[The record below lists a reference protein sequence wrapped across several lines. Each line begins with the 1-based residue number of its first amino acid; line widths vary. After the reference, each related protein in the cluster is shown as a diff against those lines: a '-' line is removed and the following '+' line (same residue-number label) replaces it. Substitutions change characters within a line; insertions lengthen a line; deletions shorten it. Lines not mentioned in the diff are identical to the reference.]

1 MPFNPVR
8 VMILIWRKKKH
19 TIPHEG
25 LFLRI
30 FRDPANTRFFLEKN
44 LCGDIRRHV
53 DLDSLHLESTSYV
66 DEDLKNHFSDLVFSV
81 LIKGHEFPA
90 ARVYLLFE
98 HKSSPDAMVGMQILR
113 YMALQWK
120 ELFDQNKLINGKL
133 PPILPI
139 VVYQGREDWWH
150 ARTSFPDMVDIPSDA
165 FMPYIPDFAFAF
177 FNIRGMDEETVRE
190 NIILRFYVEIV
201 KYQND
206 PRIKEIPSRLTRGLT
221 EILDSNTAVE
231 YIRVF
236 FKYLTKASEHLH
248 SEDYRKA
255 LSILPEGGEDIM
267 ETLADQWIK
276 EGESRGVIIGAQ
288 QGKIEATQNLII
300 ENLAERFDVVGPT
313 LTGKI
318 KAIDSLDT
326 LQALFRQTHRVQSI
340 EEFKV
345 LLGKA
350 AED

>member
-1 MPFNPVR
+1 M
-8 VMILIWRKKKH
+8 
-19 TIPHEG
+19 
-25 LFLRI
+25 
-30 FRDPANTRFFLEKN
+30 
-44 LCGDIRRHV
+44 

-81 LIKGHEFPA
+81 LIKGHDFPA

-150 ARTSFPDMVDIPSDA
+150 AKTSFPDMVDIPSDA
-165 FMPYIPDFAFAF
+165 FRPYIPDFAFAF
-177 FNIRGMDEETVRE
+177 FNIRGMDEETVRD

-276 EGESRGVIIGAQ
+276 EGESRGILIGEQRGEIKNAQ
-288 QGKIEATQNLII
+288 EMVLEFAGDRYGSLPLSLESDIRSIHSVSALKNLGRQIM
-300 ENLAERFDVVGPT
+300 
-313 LTGKI
+313 K
-318 KAIDSLDT
+318 LDT
-326 LQALFRQTHRVQSI
+326 A
-340 EEFKV
+340 EEFYTLVKKS
-345 LLGKA
+345 LEK
-350 AED
+350 